1 MASGQNQNA
10 SATASA
16 TAETDVYQDRSF
28 KLFIPFV
35 HEKTTPKKVFAV
47 LANLK
52 LGRLGRPDGEEG
64 DSVVLTDRVDSK
76 GRNYKTAEVWFKHLF
91 SRGENGQENREIFEY
106 LSADRDNFIEVEHMP
121 EKVLEDGTVLPPRTW
136 RPRLDRPRKPRGEGA
151 PSGPRKIGLGKVDR
165 SKPALLETDGDWG
178 DATPGTTEDEA
189 RDAVREAA
197 AAKAAAAGAS
207 EADAEAAD
215 AEEDAAPMTDE
226 EYAQQVLAG
235 ASA

>member
-10 SATASA
+10 SAAATASA
-16 TAETDVYQDRSF
+16 AAETDVYQDKSF
-28 KLFIPFV
+28 KLFIPFL
-35 HEKTTPKKVFAV
+35 HEKTTAKKVFAV

-106 LSADRDNFIEVEHMP
+106 LSANRDNFIEVEHMP
-121 EKVLEDGTVLPPRTW
+121 EKVLEDGTVLPRRTW
-136 RPRLDRPRKPRGEGA
+136 RPRLDRPRKPKAAGE
-151 PSGPRKIGLGKVDR
+151 SGPRNIGLGKIDR
-165 SKPALLETDGDWG
+165 TKPAMLDTSDDWG
-178 DATPGTTEDEA
+178 DAEPGKTADEA

-197 AAKAAAAGAS
+197 AAKAAATADAS
-207 EADAEAAD
+207 EVT
-215 AEEDAAPMTDE
+215 EDDGTGTTMTDE

-235 ASA
+235 GSA